1 MSIRKRYWGP
11 NPEGKQ
17 VRKNKDGTVTRFD
30 HVAFVVDY
38 KDQHG
43 NRALRTFSK
52 EGQAKEFETTMRGE
66 VREKR
71 HVIASKSI
79 TVSEAGEE
87 WISAVTHGRGNR
99 GPAEASTLRQY
110 RQHLDT
116 YIKPAL
122 GDVKLADLAKRD
134 VITFR
139 DNLLSKQKLSR
150 AMAKKVLTSL
160 KGILSE
166 AVHSDRVVVNVAS
179 SVQIGT
185 GGRHKEE
192 VVIPSE
198 ADIRAILTKL
208 DELAEQDNRRW
219 AEAWERRRALIVT
232 AIHTGLRA
240 SELRGL
246 PWDAVDLKAGKIE
259 VRQRADENGKIG
271 APKSVS
277 GNRTVYIPSSLVTLL
292 KAHKL
297 KSKHTLVF
305 ATEEGTPQ
313 SLPNIHNRAWNPVQ
327 IAAGVCDPKKDEKG
341 NVIRDEDGKPI
352 MEPRYNFHSLRHYHA
367 SVLIAD
373 GTDFKEIQ
381 TEMGHSSINITIDL
395 YGHPIE
401 GEEADRARKQRADR
415 LAEKLSRR

>member
-1 MSIRKRYWGP
+1 MSIRKRYWKP
-11 NPEGKQ
+11 NPEGKE
-17 VRKNKDGTVTRFD
+17 VRKNKDGTETRFD

-38 KDQHG
+38 KDQNG
-43 NRALRTFSK
+43 DRALRTFSK
-52 EGQAKEFETTMRGE
+52 LSEAKEFETTMRGE

-79 TVSEAGEE
+79 TVAEAGKE
-87 WISAVTHGRGNR
+87 WLKAVEHGRGER

-110 RQHLDT
+110 RHHLKD
-116 YIKPAL
+116 YIEPAL
-122 GDVKLADLAKRD
+122 GNVKLADLSKRD
-134 VITFR
+134 VQKFR
-139 DNLLSKQKLSR
+139 EDMLARLSR
-150 AMAKKVLTSL
+150 ATAKKVLQSV

-166 AVHSDRVVVNVAS
+166 MQHQDHVAVNVAATVKIGS
-179 SVQIGT
+179 SRQ
-185 GGRHKEE
+185 KED

-198 ADIRAILTKL
+198 ADIRAILATL
-208 DELAEQDNRRW
+208 DELAAQDNRRW
-219 AEAWERRRALIVT
+219 AEAWEKRRALIVT

-259 VRQRADENGKIG
+259 VRQRADENGVIG
-271 APKSVS
+271 PPKSEAGYRSVF
-277 GNRTVYIPSSLVTLL
+277 IPSSLVTLL

-297 KSKHTLVF
+297 KSKHALVF

-313 SLPNIHNRAWNPVQ
+313 SLPNIHNRAWKPVQ
-327 IAAGVCDPKKDEKG
+327 LEAGVADPRKDENG

-352 MEPRYNFHSLRHYHA
+352 MDPRYNFHSLRHYHA

-381 TEMGHSSINITIDL
+381 TEMGHSGIQITIDL
-395 YGHPIE
+395 YGHPIK